1 MVVVMR
7 VDADSFAVYAL
18 VFFFFL
24 MLPAAKYCSGP
35 NGALAGEHVQ
45 FSSVIR
51 NTCSSDGPPSIAAK
65 PYFCLS
71 LLYSKQDDGL
81 FPY

>member
-1 MVVVMR
+1 MQTASVCMPQ
-7 VDADSFAVYAL
+7 
-18 VFFFFL
+18 FL
-24 MLPAAKYCSGP
+24 CCLRAKYCSGP
-35 NGALAGEHVQ
+35 SEALAGEHVQ

-51 NTCSSDGPPSIAAK
+51 NTCFSDGPALTATE

-71 LLYSKQDDGL
+71 LFYSKQDDGL

>member
-7 VDADSFAVYAL
+7 VDADRFGL
-18 VFFFFL
+18 VIYLFIFQCCL
-24 MLPAAKYCSGP
+24 QPSIVVAQMEAW
-35 NGALAGEHVQ
+35 LAQHVQ

-51 NTCSSDGPPSIAAK
+51 NTCSSDGPLSIAAK